1 MTLQAESPPADY
13 PDHYGDA
20 VHVLILSAP
29 VGAGHDAAARGVA
42 TDLEAC
48 GATVEIDDGL
58 ALIGPTVHHLVVDGY
73 RAQLEHAAWSWRVMY
88 RFTRSPRLIRMV
100 GFWLSLLCR
109 RRMLDRIER
118 SGCDRVVSSY
128 PLVSAVLASLRRRGH
143 LQTPCSTLVTDF
155 DPHPAWVHPDL
166 DANLSVGASLP
177 ALTPMRPPVPTTP
190 VDPAVRARTR
200 AELGVPAGA
209 RVALIVG
216 GAWGVGNLQG
226 AAEAAARVADV
237 YPLVVTGRNEALRTR
252 LARDPE
258 LACAS
263 VLGFTDRMPDLMDAS
278 DVLIQ
283 NAGGLTCLE
292 GFAKGLPVVMFDP
305 LPGHG
310 EDNAREMASAGL
322 VSLAPT
328 AAGLSNTLADP
339 VFWNDVAP
347 IQSGTARL
355 LFERPS
361 AADLLAGQTATAA
374 PAWTRSLRRSVAP
387 MLSTL
392 AVLGV
397 FALKDAPDA
406 LAGMHHRMDGAA
418 SSIDRHVAHVAT
430 AVDNTCDRI

>member
-1 MTLQAESPPADY
+1 
-13 PDHYGDA
+13 

-42 TDLEAC
+42 DDLEAS

-58 ALIGPTVHHLVVDGY
+58 ALIGPTIHHLVVDGY

-88 RFTRSPRLIRMV
+88 RFTRSPRLIRLV

-109 RRMLDRIER
+109 GRMLERIER

-166 DANLSVGASLP
+166 DANLSVGSALP
-177 ALTPMRPPVPTTP
+177 SLTPMRPPVPTRLP
-190 VDPAVRARTR
+190 DPEVRRRVRT
-200 AELGVPAGA
+200 ELGVADGS

-226 AAEAAARVADV
+226 ATEAAARVEGIH
-237 YPLVVTGRNEALRTR
+237 PLVVTGRNQALQAR
-252 LARDPE
+252 LEDDPR
-258 LACAS
+258 LSPAS

-310 EDNAREMASAGL
+310 EDNAREMAGAGL
-322 VSLAPT
+322 VSMAPT
-328 AAGLSNTLADP
+328 SDALSRTLADP
-339 VFWNDVAP
+339 TFWNDVAP
-347 IQSGTARL
+347 IQAGTARL
-355 LFERPS
+355 LFDRPS
-361 AADLLAGQTATAA
+361 AADLLSGQMAAA
-374 PAWTRSLRRSVAP
+374 PPAWSRSIRRRVAP

-392 AVLGV
+392 AVLSV

-406 LAGMHHRMDGAA
+406 LAGMHHRMDHAA
-418 SSIDRHVAHVAT
+418 VSIDHHVAHVA
-430 AVDNTCDRI
+430 AAFDSACDHV